1 MPYQRILLLNRI
13 HIGDCIFTTPAI
25 RALREAYPEAW
36 IVAAVPHANAD
47 LLRFNPCIDA
57 LIWRPVQNWWRKWE
71 FIRDVRRQRF
81 DLIVSFQ
88 EKSVFYGLT
97 AWYARAGQTLSL
109 EHWRTR
115 RFYRQTVPWPHHL
128 HRVDR
133 YLTLASA
140 LDVPIASRHTELHV
154 GEAYRDRAEQLLRE
168 YGLTGGKRLVGLN
181 PGSTEA
187 ERRWPPE
194 RFAAVGDRLAGEAG
208 AGVLL
213 FGSKA
218 DRAMTAE
225 IAALMTAP
233 AVNLAGETL
242 LMETA
247 ALMERLDVFVSGDT
261 GPLHMAA
268 ALGTS
273 VVAMF
278 GPSRPEL
285 AAPCFGATGG
295 RARILRN
302 EESCG
307 VCDGPCLHTIT
318 ADDCADAALDLLATG
333 RSRDGAMGRNS
344 GTGPLAPSPQ
354 ARSVESPRRPV
365 AEVR

>member
-1 MPYQRILLLNRI
+1 MGYQRILLLNRI

-25 RALREAYPEAW
+25 RALRDAYPDAW
-36 IVAAVPHANAD
+36 IVAAVPHAHAD

-57 LIWRPVQNWWRKWE
+57 LIWRPVRNWWRKWE
-71 FIRDVRRQRF
+71 FVREVRRQQF

-97 AWYARAGQTLSL
+97 AWYAGARQTLSL
-109 EHWRTR
+109 QHWRTR
-115 RFYRQTVPWPHHL
+115 RFYQRTVPWPHHL
-128 HRVDR
+128 HRIER
-133 YLTLASA
+133 YLTLAAAVGATAGS
-140 LDVPIASRHTELHV
+140 PHTELHV
-154 GEAYRDRAEQLLRE
+154 GAANHERAEAILRE
-168 YGLTGGKRLVGLN
+168 RGVGPREPIVGLN

-194 RFAAVGDRLAGEAG
+194 RFAAVGDRLAEVAG
-208 AGVLL
+208 ARILL
-213 FGSKA
+213 FGGRG
-218 DRAMTAE
+218 DRAMTSE
-225 IAALMTAP
+225 IARLMTTP
-233 AVNLAGETL
+233 AINLAGETGL
-242 LMETA
+242 LESA
-247 ALMERLDVFVSGDT
+247 ALMERLDVFISGDT

-285 AAPCFGATGG
+285 AAPRFGAAGG

-307 VCDGPCLHTIT
+307 VCEGPCLHTIS
-318 ADDCADAALDLLATG
+318 AEECADAALDLLAARTP
-333 RSRDGAMGRNS
+333 RARIQR
-344 GTGPLAPSPQ
+344 PAPSTQHPASVPERE
-354 ARSVESPRRPV
+354 ARSLQ
-365 AEVR
+365 EVR